1 MIMSL
6 APDHG
11 PEERERVN
19 SLCEQC
25 PVSGC
30 LLLFLLLGLVSY
42 RKGKTEFNAGI
53 VLLLMSVCNACGLR
67 HFLSLSG
74 SK

>member
-1 MIMSL
+1 M
-6 APDHG
+6 AQK
-11 PEERERVN
+11 RERVN

-25 PVSGC
+25 PVSGR

-42 RKGKTEFNAGI
+42 RKGKLEFNAGV
-53 VLLLMSVCNACGLR
+53 VLLLMLVCNACGLR
-67 HFLSLSG
+67 YLPSVSG

>member
-1 MIMSL
+1 MHTSDTCNDEIPIMIMSL
-6 APDHG
+6 ASDHG
-11 PEERERVN
+11 PEERERVK

-42 RKGKTEFNAGI
+42 RKGK
-53 VLLLMSVCNACGLR
+53 L
-67 HFLSLSG
+67 
-74 SK
+74 